1 MTDNDTGG
9 SIALIL
15 LFFNFLPAVIASV
28 RRHRNAL
35 AIGVAIV
42 SLDFLSLFLISIP
55 LCALL
60 WFACLI
66 WSLCR

>member
-1 MTDNDTGG
+1 
-9 SIALIL
+9 
-15 LFFNFLPAVIASV
+15 V

-35 AIGVAIV
+35 AIGIAIV
-42 SLDFLSLFLISIP
+42 SIDFLSLFLISIP
-55 LCALL
+55 LCAVF